1 MNKVAPKDSKAKI
14 IEAFNQLLAE
24 RKKIDSKVA
33 TKEEE
38 AAKEQNK
45 QILETASTYTLDS
58 IVKGLADLQLE
69 FGSIVTGLSG
79 KLATETSKLDELKR
93 AIEIEAQNLQEL
105 QQIRIVADALHILN
119 QEHQATLKALEQAA
133 DAQREAL
140 EKDKAEKKK
149 AWQKEG
155 EEYEIS
161 VQEQTELLIK
171 ERRQEAEDYQYKI
184 ERTRKVETD
193 EYEDRARKQ
202 ERELLATEQANQKQ
216 WTEREKVLATNQKL
230 FEEYQQKV
238 ATMPEELKKAEDEAR
253 KKAIEEVNREAKV
266 KADLFKKEWDKTD
279 EGYQL
284 KIQSLEET
292 IQRQSEQIA
301 DISLQLQAT
310 MKQAQDLAMRAFA
323 TSSNNVSSQEKAKI

>member
-1 MNKVAPKDSKAKI
+1 MNKVAPRDSKAKI

-45 QILETASTYTLDS
+45 QLLEVASTYTIDS

-93 AIEIEAQNLQEL
+93 AIEIEKQNLQEF

-119 QEHQATLKALEQAA
+119 QEHQAKLKALEQEAA
-133 DAQREAL
+133 AQREAI

-155 EEYEIS
+155 EEHEIS
-161 VQEQTELLIK
+161 VQEQNELLIK
-171 ERRQEAEDYQYKI
+171 ERRQEAEDYQYRV
-184 ERTRKVETD
+184 ERTRKIEAD

-202 ERELLATEQANQKQ
+202 ERELQATEQANQKQ
-216 WTEREKVLATNQKL
+216 WAEREKVLAATQTL

-238 ATMPEELKKAEDEAR
+238 AAMPEELKKAEDEAR
-253 KKAIEEVNREAKV
+253 KKAIEEVNRDAKV
-266 KADLFKKEWDKTD
+266 KADLSKKEWEKT
-279 EGYQL
+279 EQGYQL

-292 IQRQSEQIA
+292 IQRQSEQIS
-301 DISLQLQAT
+301 DISAQLQAT

-323 TSSNNVSSQEKAKI
+323 TSSSNGSSQEKAKG